1 MNHAPSAV
9 AACALTL
16 TTAALGASAA
26 AANHPAENGTVSGA
40 LVPHDPPPPRTVEV
54 SVDDTTSEA
63 VQVGASALGGA
74 GIALG
79 AVLFYRRRQVLG
91 R

>member
-1 MNHAPSAV
+1 MNYARTAISV
-9 AACALTL
+9 AALAVS
-16 TTAALGASAA
+16 AIALGASTAA
-26 AANHPAENGTVSGA
+26 ATHPAENGTVTF
-40 LVPHDPPPPRTVEV
+40 HDPPPPKTVEV

-74 GIALG
+74 GLALG
-79 AVLFYRRRQVLG
+79 AVLIYRRRQVLN